1 MFYIQLNG
9 LLLFNHKKNT
19 MSFSNLFRKKSVQD
33 ILKQVAK
40 NEADGHEALGKHL
53 TARDL
58 TAFGIAAIVGAGIFS
73 TIGKASFDGGPAVIF
88 LFLFT
93 AIACSFAAFAYAE
106 FASMVPVSGSA
117 YTYSYVAF
125 GDIIAWILKHNYRLI
140 SLNLPKRFSC
150 HIFV

>member
-1 MFYIQLNG
+1 MNFL
-9 LLLFNHKKNT
+9 
-19 MSFSNLFRKKSVQD
+19 NLFRKKSVQD
-33 ILKQVAK
+33 ILNQVAK
-40 NEADGHEALGKHL
+40 NEVDGHESLGKHL
-53 TARDL
+53 TAKDL

-93 AIACSFAAFAYAE
+93 AIACGFAAFAYAE

-125 GDIIAWILKHNYRLI
+125 G
-140 SLNLPKRFSC
+140 
-150 HIFV
+150 VQ